1 MEAEALKTKIE
12 RFCERKEREKRT
24 RLEQAINDIFK
35 DFYDEKIHFEVDS
48 NYGVQIKIF
57 DSELSEDFTS
67 GGQDVAVALAFI
79 GAIIK
84 LNKENVNNEADDDS
98 IAEDQDKEMYPLIM
112 DAPTSNFGMKQ
123 MDSFSQ
129 IIPKITDQII
139 VFINDKDGPI
149 LKNQMLE
156 QIGAEWTISKEDTY
170 HSKVQEVIIHG

>member
-1 MEAEALKTKIE
+1 M
-12 RFCERKEREKRT
+12 
-24 RLEQAINDIFK
+24 
-35 DFYDEKIHFEVDS
+35 
-48 NYGVQIKIF
+48 
-57 DSELSEDFTS
+57 SEDFTS

-84 LNKENVNNEADDDS
+84 LNKENTINNANNEADVDS
-98 IAEDQDKEMYPLIM
+98 IAEDQDEEMYPLIM

-123 MDSFSQ
+123 MSSFSQ

-156 QIGAEWTISKEDTY
+156 QIGAEWKITKEDTY
-170 HSKVQEVIIHG
+170 HSKVQEVKIHG